1 MTKDSGPNKGFSLPF
16 ARVALILAALV
27 ALTAVVV
34 AVLRSRA
41 GQDDSTTPTAEAA
54 AVPEVETM
62 ISGLE
67 KKLKDNPQDA
77 RGWHLLGQ
85 AYYHVGRYPD
95 AVKAYAR
102 AVELDPKDA
111 EAWSAL
117 GEVQVLT
124 GPGRI
129 TPDMHKSFETA
140 LKLDPKDFRARYFL
154 AIEKNESGSHKQA
167 LDDLV
172 AIVNESPADAPWL
185 QPVRDLA
192 ERISK
197 EHGIDIAGRMKPIA
211 PAAPAAES
219 EAAASLGAGGQIAAA
234 GIPGPS
240 SADLQA
246 ASRMTP
252 TQQDEMARGMVARLA
267 ARLEDNPRD
276 ADGWIRL
283 MRARLVLKDP
293 NGARQA
299 LAKAK
304 AAFAGDAAQVARFE
318 EAART
323 LGLQN

>member
-1 MTKDSGPNKGFSLPF
+1 MTKDSGSTKGFSLPF

-27 ALTAVVV
+27 ALAAVAV
-34 AVLRSRA
+34 AVLRSGKGSQDPVA
-41 GQDDSTTPTAEAA
+41 GTAEAT

-102 AVELDPKDA
+102 AVELDPKNA

-129 TPDMHKSFETA
+129 TPEMHESFETA

-154 AIEKNESGSHKQA
+154 AIEKNESGDSKQA
-167 LDDLV
+167 LDDLI

-185 QPVRDLA
+185 QPVRELA

-197 EHGIDIAGRMKPIA
+197 QHGLPIDGRMKAAEAA
-211 PAAPAAES
+211 PPPVAAPAM
-219 EAAASLGAGGQIAAA
+219 GAGGQIAAA

-267 ARLEDNPRD
+267 ARLEENPRD
-276 ADGWIRL
+276 AEGWIRL

-293 NGARQA
+293 TGARQA
-299 LAKAK
+299 LTKAK
-304 AAFAGDAAQVARFE
+304 AAFVGDAAQIARFDD
-318 EAART
+318 AART
-323 LGLQN
+323 LGL

>member
-27 ALTAVVV
+27 ALAAVVV

-41 GQDDSTTPTAEAA
+41 EPDDSTTATAEAT

-67 KKLKDNPQDA
+67 KKLQESPQDA

-95 AVKAYAR
+95 AVKAYSR

-129 TPDMHKSFETA
+129 TPEMHRSFTAA

-154 AIEKNESGSHKQA
+154 AIEKNEGGNHRQA

-172 AIVNESPADAPWL
+172 GIVNDSPADAPWL

-197 EHGIDIAGRMKPIA
+197 EHGIDIAGRMKPPA
-211 PAAPAAES
+211 PAAQP
-219 EAAASLGAGGQIAAA
+219 EAAAPLGAGGQIAAA

-267 ARLEDNPRD
+267 ARLEENPRD

-304 AAFAGDAAQVARFE
+304 AAFAGDSAQVARFE

>member
-1 MTKDSGPNKGFSLPF
+1 VTKDSGSTKGFSLPF

-27 ALTAVVV
+27 ALAAVAV
-34 AVLRSRA
+34 AVLRSGA
-41 GQDDSTTPTAEAA
+41 GSPESGAEKAEAT

-62 ISGLE
+62 IAGLE
-67 KKLKDNPQDA
+67 KKLQEAPQDA

-95 AVKAYAR
+95 AVKAYSR

-124 GPGRI
+124 GSGKI
-129 TPDMHKSFETA
+129 TPEMHKSFEMA

-154 AIEKNESGSHKQA
+154 AIEKNESGENKQA
-167 LDDLV
+167 LDELV

-185 QPVRDLA
+185 QPVRELA

-197 EHGIDIAGRMKPIA
+197 QHGLPIDGRMKAAQAAPPPIA
-211 PAAPAAES
+211 AAAAAPAM
-219 EAAASLGAGGQIAAA
+219 GAGGQIAAA
-234 GIPGPS
+234 GIPGPN

-267 ARLEDNPRD
+267 ARLEENPRD

-293 NGARQA
+293 AGARQA
-299 LAKAK
+299 LTKAK
-304 AAFAGDAAQVARFE
+304 AAFAGDSAQIARFD

-323 LGLQN
+323 LGL

>member
-1 MTKDSGPNKGFSLPF
+1 MTKDSGSSKGFSLPF

-27 ALTAVVV
+27 ALAAVAV
-34 AVLRSRA
+34 AVLRSGA
-41 GQDDSTTPTAEAA
+41 TSTESGAEKAEAT

-62 ISGLE
+62 IAGLE
-67 KKLKDNPQDA
+67 KKLQDNPRDA

-95 AVKAYAR
+95 AVKAYSR

-129 TPDMHKSFETA
+129 TPEMHKSFESA

-154 AIEKNESGSHKQA
+154 AIEKNESGNHQQA

-185 QPVRDLA
+185 QPVRELA

-197 EHGIDIAGRMKPIA
+197 QHSLPIEGRMKAAEAA
-211 PAAPAAES
+211 PPADAAPA
-219 EAAASLGAGGQIAAA
+219 LGTGGQIAAA

-240 SADLQA
+240 STDLQA

-267 ARLEDNPRD
+267 ARLEENPRD

-293 NGARQA
+293 AGARQA
-299 LAKAK
+299 LTKAK
-304 AAFAGDAAQVARFE
+304 AAFAGDNAQIARFD

-323 LGLQN
+323 LGL

>member
-1 MTKDSGPNKGFSLPF
+1 MTKDSGSTKGFSLPF

-27 ALTAVVV
+27 ALAAVAV
-34 AVLRSRA
+34 AVLRSGTGSSDA
-41 GQDDSTTPTAEAA
+41 GPDKAQAT
-54 AVPEVETM
+54 AVPDVETM
-62 ISGLE
+62 IAGLE

-95 AVKAYAR
+95 AVKAYSR

-129 TPDMHKSFETA
+129 TPEMHKSFETA

-154 AIEKNESGSHKQA
+154 AIEKNESGNHKQA

-185 QPVRDLA
+185 QPVRELA

-197 EHGIDIAGRMKPIA
+197 QHSLPIDGRMKAVEAA
-211 PAAPAAES
+211 PPAAAAPA
-219 EAAASLGAGGQIAAA
+219 LGSGGQIAAA

-240 SADLQA
+240 STDLQA

-267 ARLEDNPRD
+267 ARLEENPRD

-293 NGARQA
+293 AGARQA
-299 LAKAK
+299 LTKAK
-304 AAFAGDAAQVARFE
+304 AAFAGDNAQIARFD

-323 LGLQN
+323 LGL

>member
-1 MTKDSGPNKGFSLPF
+1 VTKDSGSTKGFSLPF

-27 ALTAVVV
+27 ALAAIAV
-34 AVLRSRA
+34 AVLRSGTGSNDA
-41 GQDDSTTPTAEAA
+41 STDKAQAT

-62 ISGLE
+62 IAGLE
-67 KKLKDNPQDA
+67 KKLQDNPQDA

-95 AVKAYAR
+95 AVKAYSR
-102 AVELDPKDA
+102 AVELDPKDG

-154 AIEKNESGSHKQA
+154 AIEKNEGGNHKQA
-167 LDDLV
+167 LDDLI

-185 QPVRDLA
+185 QPVRELA

-197 EHGIDIAGRMKPIA
+197 QHSLPIDGRMKAIEA
-211 PAAPAAES
+211 VAPAAE
-219 EAAASLGAGGQIAAA
+219 APALGSGGQIAAA
-234 GIPGPS
+234 GIPGPTS
-240 SADLQA
+240 TDLQA

-267 ARLEDNPRD
+267 ARLEENPRD

-293 NGARQA
+293 AGARQA
-299 LAKAK
+299 LSKAK
-304 AAFAGDAAQVARFE
+304 AAFAGDNAQIARFD

-323 LGLQN
+323 LGL

>member
-1 MTKDSGPNKGFSLPF
+1 MTKDSGSSKGFSLPF

-27 ALTAVVV
+27 ALAAVAV
-34 AVLRSRA
+34 AVLRSGA
-41 GQDDSTTPTAEAA
+41 TSTESGAEKAEAT

-62 ISGLE
+62 IAGLE
-67 KKLKDNPQDA
+67 KKLQDNPRDA

-95 AVKAYAR
+95 AVEAYSR

-129 TPDMHKSFETA
+129 TPEMHKSFESA

-154 AIEKNESGSHKQA
+154 AIEKNESGNHQQA

-172 AIVNESPADAPWL
+172 AIVNESPVDAPWL
-185 QPVRDLA
+185 QPVRELA

-197 EHGIDIAGRMKPIA
+197 QHSLPIEGRMKAAEVA
-211 PAAPAAES
+211 PPADAAPA
-219 EAAASLGAGGQIAAA
+219 LGTGGQIAAA

-240 SADLQA
+240 STDLQA

-267 ARLEDNPRD
+267 ARLEENPRD

-293 NGARQA
+293 AGARQA
-299 LAKAK
+299 LTKAK
-304 AAFAGDAAQVARFE
+304 AAFAGDNAQIARFD

-323 LGLQN
+323 LGL

>member
-1 MTKDSGPNKGFSLPF
+1 MTKDSGSTKGFSLPF

-27 ALTAVVV
+27 ALAAIAV
-34 AVLRSRA
+34 AVLRSGA
-41 GQDDSTTPTAEAA
+41 GSQESSAEKAEAT

-62 ISGLE
+62 IAGLE
-67 KKLKDNPQDA
+67 KKLQEAPQDA

-95 AVKAYAR
+95 AVKAYSR
-102 AVELDPKDA
+102 AVELDPKNA

-124 GPGRI
+124 GQGRI
-129 TPDMHKSFETA
+129 TPEMHKSFETA

-154 AIEKNESGSHKQA
+154 AIEKNESGDNKQA
-167 LDDLV
+167 LDDLI

-185 QPVRDLA
+185 QPVRELA

-197 EHGIDIAGRMKPIA
+197 QNGLPIEGRMKA
-211 PAAPAAES
+211 AEAAPPPVSAPTM
-219 EAAASLGAGGQIAAA
+219 GAGGQIAAA

-267 ARLEDNPRD
+267 ARLEENPRD

-293 NGARQA
+293 AGARQA
-299 LAKAK
+299 LTKAK
-304 AAFAGDAAQVARFE
+304 AAFAGDPAQIARFDD
-318 EAART
+318 AART
-323 LGLQN
+323 LGL

>member
-1 MTKDSGPNKGFSLPF
+1 MTKDSGSSKGFSLPF

-27 ALTAVVV
+27 ALAAVAV
-34 AVLRSRA
+34 AVLRSGA
-41 GQDDSTTPTAEAA
+41 ASKESGAEKAEAT

-62 ISGLE
+62 IAGLE
-67 KKLKDNPQDA
+67 KKLQDNPQDA

-95 AVKAYAR
+95 AVKAYSR
-102 AVELDPKDA
+102 AVALDPKDA

-129 TPDMHKSFETA
+129 TPEMHKSFETA
-140 LKLDPKDFRARYFL
+140 LKLDPKDFRSRYFL
-154 AIEKNESGSHKQA
+154 AIEKNESGNHQQA

-185 QPVRDLA
+185 QPVRELA

-197 EHGIDIAGRMKPIA
+197 QHSLPIEGGMKGAEAA
-211 PAAPAAES
+211 PPADAAPA
-219 EAAASLGAGGQIAAA
+219 LGTGGQIAAA

-240 SADLQA
+240 STDLQA

-267 ARLEDNPRD
+267 ARLEENPRD

-283 MRARLVLKDP
+283 MRARLVL
-293 NGARQA
+293 
-299 LAKAK
+299 
-304 AAFAGDAAQVARFE
+304 
-318 EAART
+318 
-323 LGLQN
+323 